1 MTQNYVKIMVNYVI
15 FSTCY
20 NKGMNKNR
28 IPYTAEGYIDFEKVM
43 EQDPSDY
50 IFMIG
55 ARAIGKTFG
64 ALKYALDH
72 QIKFIFMRRTQ
83 TQVDLIKS
91 DDLSPFRALE
101 QLGNQYM
108 TTVRN
113 INKNITGV
121 YRMIFDPEAQDYVP
135 ESLPIGYVMALSTV
149 SNIRGFDASDV
160 DLLIYDEFIG
170 EKHEKPIRS
179 EGTAFMNAIET
190 IARNRE
196 LQGRKPMKVVCLANS
211 TDLANPI
218 FIELKMITIC
228 EKMIKAREELK
239 TIRDRDMSI
248 YILNRSP
255 ISLKKAQ
262 TSLYRLSGTES
273 EFSQMSLE
281 NQFNKE
287 YFGQVKSCNLKE
299 YRPLVTVGEISI
311 YKHKSQRRWYVSDH
325 TSGSPE
331 KYDSSD
337 IELKRFQNDYYYL
350 KLAYLNRHV
359 FFESYIQQVLFETYM
374 HMI

>member
-1 MTQNYVKIMVNYVI
+1 MMK
-15 FSTCY
+15 
-20 NKGMNKNR
+20 KN
-28 IPYTAEGYIDFEKVM
+28 IPYTKEGYIDFEEVM
-43 EQDPSDY
+43 KNDPSDY
-50 IFMIG
+50 IFMVG

-72 QIKFIFMRRTQ
+72 GVKFIFMRRTQ

-101 QLGNQYM
+101 QLGQEYM

-113 INKNITGV
+113 INKNITGI
-121 YRMIFDPEAQDYVP
+121 YRMRFDPEAQDYVP
-135 ESLPIGYVMALSTV
+135 DSLPIGYVMALSTV

-179 EGTAFMNAIET
+179 EGTAFLNAIET

-196 LQGRKPMKVVCLANS
+196 LQGRQPMRVVCLANS

-218 FIELKMITIC
+218 FIELKIITIC

-239 TIRDRDMSI
+239 IIKDRDMSI

-262 TSLYRLSGTES
+262 TSLYKLSGAES
-273 EFSQMSLE
+273 DFSQMSLE
-281 NQFNKE
+281 NQFNRE
-287 YFGQVKSCNLKE
+287 YFGQVKSMNLKE
-299 YRPLVTVGEISI
+299 FKPLVTVGEISI
-311 YKHKSQRRWYVSDH
+311 YKHKSQRRWYVTDH
-325 TSGSPE
+325 ASGSPE

-337 IELKRFQNDYYYL
+337 IELQRFRNDYYYL

-359 FFESYIQQVLFETYM
+359 FFESYIQQVLLETYLK
-374 HMI
+374 MI

>member
-1 MTQNYVKIMVNYVI
+1 MK
-15 FSTCY
+15 S
-20 NKGMNKNR
+20 G
-28 IPYTAEGYIDFEKVM
+28 IPYTKEGYINFDQIMEK
-43 EQDPSDY
+43 DPSDY
-50 IFMIG
+50 IFMVG

-72 QIKFIFMRRTQ
+72 DIKFIFMRRTQ

-101 QLGNQYM
+101 QLGSKYM

-121 YRMIFDPEAQDYVP
+121 YRMSFDPESQEYVAAG
-135 ESLPIGYVMALSTV
+135 EPIGYIMALSTV

-170 EKHEKPIRS
+170 EKHEKPIRA
-179 EGTAFMNAIET
+179 EGTAFLNAIET

-196 LQGRKPMKVVCLANS
+196 LQGRKPMRVICLANS

-218 FIELKMITIC
+218 FIELKIITIC
-228 EKMIKAREELK
+228 EKMIKAKEDLK
-239 TIRDRDMSI
+239 ILKDRDMSI

-262 TSLYRLSGTES
+262 TSLYRLSGADS
-273 EFSQMSLE
+273 DFSQMSLK
-281 NQFNKE
+281 NQFNRE
-287 YFGQVKSCNLKE
+287 YFGQVKSMNLKE
-299 YRPLVTVGEISI
+299 FRPLVTVGEISI

-325 TSGSPE
+325 CSGSPE

-337 IELKRFQNDYYYL
+337 IELQRFRNDYYYL

-359 FFESYIQQVLFETYM
+359 YFESYIQQVLFETYM
-374 HMI
+374 KMI

>member
-1 MTQNYVKIMVNYVI
+1 MTQNYVKIVVNYVI
-15 FSTCY
+15 LY
-20 NKGMNKNR
+20 NGGMKKYVT
-28 IPYTAEGYIDFEKVM
+28 PYLESGYLDFDRLMYV
-43 EQDPSDY
+43 DPSDY

-55 ARAIGKTFG
+55 ARGVGKTFG

-72 QIKFIFMRRTQ
+72 DIKFILMRRTQ

-101 QLGNQYM
+101 QLGNKYM

-113 INKNITGV
+113 INKNITGI
-121 YRMIFDPEAQDYVP
+121 YHMSFDPEAQDYVP
-135 ESLPIGYVMALSTV
+135 DSMPIGYIMALSTV

-179 EGTAFMNAIET
+179 EGTAFLNAIET

-196 LQGRKPMKVVCLANS
+196 LQGRQPMRVVCLANS

-228 EKMIKAREELK
+228 EKMIKERQDFKVLP
-239 TIRDRDMSI
+239 DRDMSI

-262 TSLYRLSGTES
+262 TSLYRMAGSDS
-273 EFSQMSLE
+273 DFSQMSLE
-281 NQFNKE
+281 NQFNQE
-287 YFGQVKSCNLKE
+287 YFGQVKSSSLKE

-325 TSGSPE
+325 ASGSPE

-337 IELKRFQNDYYYL
+337 IELQRFRNDFYYL

-374 HMI
+374 KMI